1 MKFFKTI
8 VFTCLLVFATL
19 GHSTPP
25 SFDDD
30 LRRFA
35 SSDSVGYSVLISQ
48 NGKVVYKEARGLANI
63 ELNVPM
69 KSHHIF
75 EIGSLT
81 KQFTAVAILLLAQD
95 GVLSLE
101 DNISKY
107 IPSISTTKS
116 DVTLRHLL
124 SHTSGLVDPINDPEF
139 LETRIQENVSL
150 DALISQ
156 FKNGRWQHVAG
167 EQMHYSNV
175 GYSML
180 ALVIEKVSGLDYK
193 TFLNTRIFEPLD
205 MHNTSKASFNL
216 TSGKVTGYTF
226 DGNDPWQHDF
236 VNLNWAYG
244 AADLLSTT
252 EDLSLFTHA
261 LMQGKVLNK
270 EHLHSFLSP
279 VLLNDGAQRQGSFT
293 YSLSPAWNVD
303 AISTSGSTL
312 GYSSHS
318 IYLPNSNTFVVVL
331 SNSDGVNGGSW
342 IPPATVAGKLTTT
355 LLAVPIPDY
364 KYVPIPDISAS
375 RFIGNYEMDKNTLRK
390 LSFDKGHYFYQR
402 NDGPIYPVIPMGENS
417 FYFKDTLSHFK
428 INKPGTAKR
437 SMDFYNFLNSEPD
450 NALLVVRK

>member
-1 MKFFKTI
+1 MKIFKTI

-19 GHSTPP
+19 GHPTPP

-107 IPSISTTKS
+107 IPGILTTKS

-124 SHTSGLVDPINDPEF
+124 SHTSGLVDPINAPEF
-139 LETRIQENVSL
+139 LKTRIQENVSL
-150 DALISQ
+150 EALISQ
-156 FKNGRWQHVAG
+156 FKNGRWQHVVG

-180 ALVIEKVSGLDYK
+180 ALVIEKVSGLAYK
-193 TFLNTRIFEPLD
+193 TFLDTRIFEPLD

-226 DGNDPWQHDF
+226 DGNDPRQHDF
-236 VNLNWAYG
+236 INLNWAYG

-261 LMQGKVLNK
+261 IMQGKVLDK
-270 EHLHSFLSP
+270 EHLHTLLSP
-279 VLLNDGAQRQGSFT
+279 VLLNDDTQRQGSFT

-342 IPPATVAGKLTTT
+342 IPPATIAGKLAAT
-355 LLAVPIPDY
+355 LLALPIPQY
-364 KYVPIPDISAS
+364 KTVKLTDQSMTQY
-375 RFIGNYEMDKNTLRK
+375 IGHYQLDDETIRK
-390 LSFDKGHYFYQR
+390 LSFDGAKYYYQR
-402 NDGPIYPVIPMGENS
+402 NDGPKHEAVPMGNDS
-417 FYFKDTLSHFK
+417 FYFEDTLSYFQ
-428 INKPGTAKR
+428 INKAGTEQR
-437 SMDFYNFLNSEPD
+437 SMDFYYFLNNQAEK
-450 NALLVVRK
+450 ALLVEE